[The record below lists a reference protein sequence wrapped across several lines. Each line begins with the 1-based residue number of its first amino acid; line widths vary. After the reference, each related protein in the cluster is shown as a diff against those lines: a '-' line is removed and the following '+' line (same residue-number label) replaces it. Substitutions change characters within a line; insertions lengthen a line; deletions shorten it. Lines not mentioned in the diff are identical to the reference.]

1 MSCFR
6 GLAQSLP
13 QMCLSSLHCFLL
25 ATLKLQS
32 TNIDRAS
39 QALAEGLPEGVS
51 RSFRALADH
60 SDVARTTLQHRAR
73 GRRSKEQ
80 KAKDQQY
87 LYPWEEKALAKFLI
101 QQDALGRLV
110 RIKHV
115 RSIASVSLASGP
127 QQTDHA
133 SLHIGIGLSFFA
145 NVIQNSLQ
153 VKAGRWT
160 GTVTTYVTR
169 SCTGSKLSKRS

>member
-1 MSCFR
+1 MVWRSNHVQGSGCS
-6 GLAQSLP
+6 GLKASRSSRHVLFSGSGAVPAPDVPFLLP
-13 QMCLSSLHCFLL
+13 LLSSLPCFLL

-32 TNIDRAS
+32 TNKDRAS

-51 RSFRALADH
+51 RSFRALAGH

-87 LYPWEEKALAKFLI
+87 LHPWEEKALAKFLI

-133 SLHIGIGLSFFA
+133 SLHI
-145 NVIQNSLQ
+145 
-153 VKAGRWT
+153 
-160 GTVTTYVTR
+160 
-169 SCTGSKLSKRS
+169 